1 MSGRPLLPAE
11 KGFSLIETVIAISC
25 STLLLLALL
34 STTGSILLR
43 LGDLNRALE
52 RDENLELAP
61 LILAP
66 LLSQAGN
73 NMAFSSQPA
82 VELQGEE
89 LVVRSDSSG
98 AGGFPDGAL
107 DGPFEWLGLK
117 QKGDQLYIRSGQGS
131 YQPMLKHITEAGW
144 LLQDDLLLQVHL
156 AARFSTPVPVA
167 PSRRQ
172 LELDLFLFNRRSGL
186 FPQ

>member
-1 MSGRPLLPAE
+1 MSGRPLLPTE

-89 LVVRSDSSG
+89 LARIDHRFG
-98 AGGFPDGAL
+98 N
-107 DGPFEWLGLK
+107 E
-117 QKGDQLYIRSGQGS
+117 GDFGR
-131 YQPMLKHITEAGW
+131 PE
-144 LLQDDLLLQVHL
+144 
-156 AARFSTPVPVA
+156 RFSESFAIDPVQV
-167 PSRRQ
+167 
-172 LELDLFLFNRRSGL
+172 E
-186 FPQ
+186 